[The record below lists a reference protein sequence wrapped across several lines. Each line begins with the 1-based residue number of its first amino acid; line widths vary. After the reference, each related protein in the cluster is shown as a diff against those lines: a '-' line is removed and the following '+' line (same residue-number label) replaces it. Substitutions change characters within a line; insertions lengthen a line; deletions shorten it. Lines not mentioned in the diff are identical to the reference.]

1 MTPASVTIQPPE
13 PGERSLIE
21 LLSLTDAGKFI
32 LESLLLLG
40 IIQFVLTRYG
50 GAPAGT
56 GGMPHPFWI
65 PVLLMSAQYGIMGGL
80 FATLAASATMFLGG
94 LPPQSAAEDFY
105 DYAAVV
111 AAQPCAWFASALILG
126 GLRTLHMHQHGEL
139 GDRLE
144 RATRIGCAIAD
155 RLEQTIAENERL
167 ERRIATDLCTLTA
180 VLRGLAELDVGDRRT
195 LARGFAAVIGSA
207 TGATSFVLYIND
219 PTGLQAHIAIEDG
232 IQVAQ
237 AIGPAP
243 LAWPLRDHWRPAG
256 PGKAVHLPIWA
267 AIRSTGAEPI
277 GVVVCTRLNPAQDIA
292 AAGARLAEICAVLAA
307 LLVMGQSTAPQSAP
321 A

>member
-1 MTPASVTIQPPE
+1 MTPAAIIQAPE

-21 LLSLTDAGKFI
+21 LLSLTDAGKFV

-50 GAPAGT
+50 GVPT
-56 GGMPHPFWI
+56 GAGMPHPFWI

-94 LPPQSAAEDFY
+94 LPPQSATEDFY
-105 DYAAVV
+105 AYAAVV

-139 GDRLE
+139 AGRLD
-144 RATRIGCAIAD
+144 RATRIGSAIAD
-155 RLEQTIAENERL
+155 RLEQTIAENGRL

-180 VLRGLAELDVGDRRT
+180 VLRALAELDGGDRQT
-195 LARGFAAVIGSA
+195 LARGFAAVIASA
-207 TGATSFVLYIND
+207 TGATSFALYLND
-219 PTGLQAHIAIEDG
+219 PPGAPTHIAIEDG
-232 IQVAQ
+232 IQLAQ
-237 AIGPAP
+237 PAGQAP
-243 LAWPLRDHWRPAG
+243 PAWPLGDPCRQARPGEA
-256 PGKAVHLPIWA
+256 ARLPLRA
-267 AIRSTGAEPI
+267 AIRGAGAEPLGI
-277 GVVVCTRLNPAQDIA
+277 VICTRLNPAQDIA

-307 LLVMGQSTAPQSAP
+307 LLAIGRPSAPQSAP

>member
-1 MTPASVTIQPPE
+1 MTPTPASNPE

-21 LLSLTDAGKFI
+21 LLSLTDARKFI
-32 LESLLLLG
+32 LESLLLIG
-40 IIQFVLTRYG
+40 IIQFVQWQYPSV
-50 GAPAGT
+50 PAHA

-94 LPPQSAAEDFY
+94 LPPQSAAQDFY

-139 GDRLE
+139 VGRLD
-144 RATRIGCAIAD
+144 RATRIGSAIAD
-155 RLEQTIAENERL
+155 RLEQALAENARL
-167 ERRIATDLCTLTA
+167 ERRIATDLCTLTV
-180 VLRGLAELDVGDRRT
+180 VLHGLAELDGGDGQA

-207 TGATSFVLYIND
+207 TGATSFALYVND
-219 PTGLQAHIAIEDG
+219 PDGVLAHITVEDG
-232 IQVAQ
+232 IEVTQ
-237 AIGPAP
+237 AAGQAP
-243 LAWPLRDHWRPAG
+243 QARLPQDHWRPARAG
-256 PGKAVHLPIWA
+256 EVARLPIWA
-267 AIRSTGAEPI
+267 PIRGEGAEPI

-292 AAGARLAEICAVLAA
+292 TAGVRLGEICAVLAA
-307 LLVMGQSTAPQSAP
+307 LLAFGRPAMPHGAPS
-321 A
+321 

>member
-1 MTPASVTIQPPE
+1 MTRAPGISPATE
-13 PGERSLIE
+13 LGERSLIE
-21 LLSLTDAGKFI
+21 LLSLTDARKFVF
-32 LESLLLLG
+32 ESLLLIG
-40 IIQFVLTRYG
+40 IIQFIQWYYPSVPT
-50 GAPAGT
+50 GA

-139 GDRLE
+139 GDHLD

-155 RLEQTIAENERL
+155 RLEQTIAENARL
-167 ERRIATDLCTLTA
+167 ERRIATDLFTLTA
-180 VLRGLAELDVGDRRT
+180 VLRGLAELDGGDRQA

-207 TGATSFVLYIND
+207 TGATSFALYVND
-219 PTGLQAHIAIEDG
+219 PGGVQAHIALEDG
-232 IQVAQ
+232 VQVTQ
-237 AIGPAP
+237 AADPAL
-243 LAWPLRDHWRPAG
+243 LAWPPQDHWRPAG
-256 PGKAVHLPIWA
+256 ADETAQLPIWA
-267 AIRSTGAEPI
+267 RIRGAGTEPI
-277 GVVVCTRLNPAQDIA
+277 GIVVCTRLNPAQDIA
-292 AAGARLAEICAVLAA
+292 AAGARLGEICAVIAA
-307 LLVMGQSTAPQSAP
+307 LLAIGRPAMPQGAPS
-321 A
+321 